1 MVPLE
6 ITQEEVG
13 KIIKHGLKLDVS
25 PGFDKITPK
34 DILENLDTPQPIET
48 ELLDMFIK
56 RALVSVWGLASEA
69 NIKKCKSF
77 KTGVLGLFQ
86 IVV

>member
-48 ELLDMFIK
+48 EL
-56 RALVSVWGLASEA
+56 
-69 NIKKCKSF
+69 
-77 KTGVLGLFQ
+77 
-86 IVV
+86 